1 MFLTAISGASLGS
14 ASTQAQSYVATINW
28 ASPTWDLFI
37 ILFFLIAGF
46 LYGLSLGRDR
56 IIVILVSIYMA
67 LAVVNTA
74 PYIGNVATEIGFSQL
89 FVLRI
94 SAFLAVFITLFFLLA
109 RSALLQTIVTSDS
122 HGSWWQVL
130 LFSFLHVGL
139 LIAITLSFLPPEASK
154 NLAPLTRRMF
164 VTDTARFVWILLPIV
179 AMILVK
185 GGAAQKKKY
194 KYEI

>member
-1 MFLTAISGASLGS
+1 MLVGAINITDASS
-14 ASTQAQSYVATINW
+14 QAQSYVATINW

-67 LAVVNTA
+67 LAVVTTA
-74 PYIGNVATEIGFSQL
+74 PYIGNVATEIGLSQL

-94 SAFLAVFITLFFLLA
+94 SAFLAVFIVLFFLLA
-109 RSALLQTIVTSDS
+109 RSALLKTIASSDS
-122 HGSWWQVL
+122 DGAWWQVL

-139 LIAITLSFLPPEASK
+139 LIAITLSFLPPEASQ
-154 NLAPLTRRMF
+154 NLAPVTRRLF
-164 VTDTARFVWILLPIV
+164 VTDTARFIWILLPII
-179 AMILVK
+179 AMIVIK
-185 GGAAQKKKY
+185 GGAAQRKKY